1 MLKRPNGNTLHTRVD
16 IAVKKVDILPAHV
29 KLTADADNGKL
40 VKLGALLEGELMAKA
55 EVSAT
60 DGAARED
67 LYIIKAP
74 EIIADEYSKANNAL
88 KKFYNEAGD
97 IVKANEFGD
106 KYNVEKRYGSYE
118 ELANDPDVEL
128 IYISKEGIDASGV
141 DELRVGQYVKAG
153 ANGKFVAA
161 TANTNA
167 IGKIVKVKTEG
178 VKVFEKEAAQY
189 LNGNVYDMY
198 YIEMI

>member
-29 KLTADADNGKL
+29 KLTANADNGKL

-55 EVSAT
+55 EAPVT
-60 DGAARED
+60 DGATREE
-67 LYIIKAP
+67 LYMIKGP

-97 IVKANEFGD
+97 IVRAYSLK
-106 KYNVEKRYGSYE
+106 
-118 ELANDPDVEL
+118 DVEL

-141 DELRVGQYVKAG
+141 SELKVGQYVKAG

-198 YIEMI
+198 YIEML